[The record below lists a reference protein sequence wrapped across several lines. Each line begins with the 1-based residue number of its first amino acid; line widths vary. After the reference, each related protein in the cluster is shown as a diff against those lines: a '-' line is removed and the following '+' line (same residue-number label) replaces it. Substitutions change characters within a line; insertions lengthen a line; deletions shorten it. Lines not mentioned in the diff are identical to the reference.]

1 MAGNEK
7 YLFQAVKIIIE
18 NMKFGFD
25 ITKKG
30 RVVSCDTSTSSNIY
44 QVQIQGK
51 DYRVQSKFNFNIGE
65 TVFVLF
71 PQGNETDLYLYP
83 NQLT

>member
-7 YLFQAVKIIIE
+7 YLFQAMKVLID
-18 NMKFGFD
+18 NMKFEFD

-30 RVVSCDTSTSSNIY
+30 RVIAIPSVGIY

-51 DYRVQSKFNFNIGE
+51 DYEIKSKFNYKIGE

-71 PQGNETDLYLYP
+71 PQGNTTDLYLYP
-83 NQLT
+83 NQLN